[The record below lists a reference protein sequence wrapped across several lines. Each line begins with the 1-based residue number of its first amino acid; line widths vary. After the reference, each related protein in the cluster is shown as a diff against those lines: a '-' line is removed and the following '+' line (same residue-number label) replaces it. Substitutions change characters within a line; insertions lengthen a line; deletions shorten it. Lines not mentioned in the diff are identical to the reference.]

1 MWRTSLTFVR
11 DRTYVHHKVAQATLS
26 GVAAFGRFALFGIE
40 RDAINSAEGRFTMME
55 WVSPDFEEV
64 ETSAEVTAYVGHW

>member
-1 MWRTSLTFVR
+1 VANAIDNHAQW
-11 DRTYVHHKVAQATLS
+11 TYLRHKVAQATFRVWQLLAVS
-26 GVAAFGRFALFGIE
+26 HS
-40 RDAINSAEGRFTMME
+40 SASNTTPSIAPKGGSHME